1 MAIATC
7 SKKMWWWLVAMV
19 ISHDVISDMSLGNV
33 LALLSLFYGEGGEGA
48 LEGFN
53 GKLRSV
59 MMTPSSL

>member
-1 MAIATC
+1 
-7 SKKMWWWLVAMV
+7 MV

-33 LALLSLFYGEGGEGA
+33 LAPFFLFYGEGGEGA